1 MATYL
6 FSPPYV
12 EETPAGIKRGL
23 FTYLLKI
30 RNGISIGKLGGVYF
44 QDRYPHQDD
53 IDTYEEF
60 YAGGHKHSVSE
71 STRTALLAAGVG
83 VTEANFTLE

>member
-12 EETPAGIKRGL
+12 EETPNAARGV
-23 FTYLLKI
+23 FAYLLKI
-30 RNGISIGKLGGVYF
+30 RNGISIAKKDGVYF

-53 IDTYEEF
+53 IETYQEF
-60 YAGGHKHSVSE
+60 YSGGHKHSVSE
-71 STRTALLAAGVG
+71 STKTALLAAGVG
-83 VTEANFTLE
+83 VTEANFTVE

>member
-12 EETPAGIKRGL
+12 EETPNGARGV
-23 FTYLLKI
+23 FAFLLKI
-30 RNGISIGKLGGVYF
+30 RNGISIGKLNGSYF
-44 QDRYPHQDD
+44 QVRYPNEDD
-53 IDTYEEF
+53 IETYQEF
-60 YAGGHKHSVSE
+60 YSGGHKHSVSE

-83 VTEANFTLE
+83 VTEANFTVE